1 MKTLKKYRWPLTGAL
16 LGALIFLL
24 LYGVRVLD
32 PTSVDWIL
40 NNPSPDPAQ
49 HYLGWELFRRSPV
62 HLPYIGANYNAVY
75 PFRTS
80 VLFADSLPLAAL
92 LFKLLG
98 GILPTRFQYFGW
110 WGLFCYMM
118 QGGLAQAVIARIAG
132 VQPTFGRGDKS
143 KTAIAIIMSPGQTA
157 KLWGSVLGA
166 GVLVLF
172 PALTMRTFAHEALA
186 GTWLVLLALYLW
198 LRSDELMSATRRAC
212 LLWGLM
218 GLLCAGIH
226 LYYLPMVGLVLVGY
240 AVRRALQKRGPAA
253 VLLPIAAFC
262 AAALAELFLLG
273 AFAVNFAGYS
283 NGYLS
288 GADYLGLFV
297 PWLAQSWEQNVYM
310 GLGAVLAVVLAI
322 FSVVCN
328 ARKAEKFFTAHH
340 DWVVAGVVVLVL
352 DLLAAGGNAIT
363 VGGKTLFTVPIP
375 QFLMDFWAMFS
386 SCARLAWVAGLLL
399 AVAACGLV
407 LRFWQKGVV
416 PALMLAVCA
425 VAQGWGQR
433 GELFNRWTDYHY
445 YGFCYENKT
454 LLTDPAWEN
463 IAASGKYSH
472 LAFASFDFEHDE
484 FWDLVDFAADH
495 GWTSNSFYMA
505 HMDGNLAAV
514 TLPGELNELS
524 ADTLYAFV
532 DEDELA
538 RNSYDLHYYR
548 LNGILIGSV
557 EPINGIEEEPAP
569 EVPARTMNLTKSDL
583 INAHYADGSV
593 GLETGGEMMTEE
605 WTLFPG
611 RYCVTLTGS
620 GFDHSYIYARY
631 GLINEETYKL
641 DIDFTG
647 IDPNEM
653 TFEFTATEMLHYWR
667 VAVHTLDDAN
677 VTVTGVTV
685 EKVG

>member
-1 MKTLKKYRWPLTGAL
+1 MKALKKYRWPLTGAL
-16 LGALIFLL
+16 LGMLVFLAV
-24 LYGVRVLD
+24 YGVRVLD

-40 NNPSPDPAQ
+40 NSLSPDPIQ

-80 VLFADSLPLAAL
+80 VLFTDSLPLAAL
-92 LFKLLG
+92 FFKLLG

-110 WGLFCYMM
+110 WGLLCYAL
-118 QGGLAQAVIARIAG
+118 QGGLAQAVIARFGG
-132 VQPTFGRGDKS
+132 VKPDQK
-143 KTAIAIIMSPGQTA
+143 A
-157 KLWGSVLGA
+157 KLWGSVAGA

-186 GTWLVLLALYLW
+186 ATWLVLLALYLW
-198 LRSDELMSATRRAC
+198 LRSDEIMPTTRRAC
-212 LLWGLM
+212 LLWGGM

-253 VLLPIAAFC
+253 VVLPVAAFC
-262 AAALAELFLLG
+262 VTALAELVLLG

-297 PWLAQSWEQNVYM
+297 PWYAPGWEQNVYM
-310 GLGAVLAVVLAI
+310 GVGAVWAVVLAI
-322 FSVVCN
+322 FSMVCN
-328 ARKAEKFFTAHH
+328 ARKAEKFFAAHH
-340 DWVVAGVVVLVL
+340 DWVAAGLVVLVL
-352 DLLAAGGNAIT
+352 DLIAAGGNAIT
-363 VGGKTLFTVPIP
+363 VGGRTLFTVPIP

-386 SCARLAWVAGLLL
+386 SCARLAWLAGMLL
-399 AVAACGLV
+399 AVTACGLV
-407 LRFWQKGVV
+407 LRFWEKGAV
-416 PALMLAVCA
+416 PALLLAVCA

-445 YGFCYENKT
+445 YDFRYENKS
-454 LLTDPAWEN
+454 LLTDPAWED

-472 LAFASFDFEHDE
+472 LAFATFDFEHDE

-524 ADTLYAFV
+524 ADTLYAFI

-538 RNSYDLHYYR
+538 RNSCDLHYYR
-548 LNGILIGSV
+548 LDGILIGSV
-557 EPINGIEEEPAP
+557 EPIDGIEEEPAP
-569 EVPARTMNLTKSDL
+569 EVPAHTMDLTKSDL
-583 INAHYADGSV
+583 INAHFADGSV

-611 RYCVTLTGS
+611 RYRVTLTGS

-631 GLINEETYKL
+631 GLINQETYKL

-653 TFEFTATEMLHYWR
+653 TFEFTTTEMLHYWR
-667 VAVHTLDDAN
+667 TAVHTLDDAN
-677 VTVTGVTV
+677 VTVNSVTV
-685 EKVG
+685 EKVE

>member
-80 VLFADSLPLAAL
+80 VLFTDSLPLAAL

-143 KTAIAIIMSPGQTA
+143 KAAIAIIMSPGQTA

-198 LRSDELMSATRRAC
+198 LRSDELMSATLRAC

-297 PWLAQSWEQNVYM
+297 PWLAPSWEQNVYM

-425 VAQGWGQR
+425 VAQGWGQH

-445 YGFCYENKT
+445 YGFRYENKT
-454 LLTDPAWEN
+454 LLTDPAWED

-514 TLPGELNELS
+514 TLPGELNDLA
-524 ADTLYAFV
+524 ADTLYAFI
-532 DEDELA
+532 DEDELT

-548 LNGILIGSV
+548 LDGILIGSV
-557 EPINGIEEEPAP
+557 EPIDGLEEDPAP
-569 EVPARTMNLTKSDL
+569 EVPARTMDLTKSDL

-611 RYCVTLTGS
+611 RYRVTLTGS

-653 TFEFTATEMLHYWR
+653 TFEFTAGEMLHYWR
-667 VAVHTLDDAN
+667 TAVHTLDDAN
-677 VTVTGVTV
+677 VTVSSVTV
-685 EKVG
+685 EKIG

>member
-80 VLFADSLPLAAL
+80 VLFTDSLPLAAL

-143 KTAIAIIMSPGQTA
+143 KAAIAIIMSPGQTA

-240 AVRRALQKRGPAA
+240 AVRRALQKRGLAA

-328 ARKAEKFFTAHH
+328 AHKAEKFFTAHH

-445 YGFCYENKT
+445 YGFRYENKT
-454 LLTDPAWEN
+454 LLTDPAWED

-514 TLPGELNELS
+514 TLPGELNDLA
-524 ADTLYAFV
+524 ADTLYAFI

-538 RNSYDLHYYR
+538 RNSFDLHYYR
-548 LNGILIGSV
+548 LDGILIGSV
-557 EPINGIEEEPAP
+557 EPIDGLEEEPAP
-569 EVPARTMNLTKSDL
+569 EVPARTMDLTKSDL

-593 GLETGGEMMTEE
+593 GLETSGEMMTEV

-611 RYCVTLTGS
+611 RYRVTLTGS
-620 GFDHSYIYARY
+620 GFDPSYIYARY

-677 VTVTGVTV
+677 VTVNSVTV
-685 EKVG
+685 EKIV

>member
-80 VLFADSLPLAAL
+80 VLFTDSLPLAAL

-98 GILPTRFQYFGW
+98 GILPTRLQYFGW

-143 KTAIAIIMSPGQTA
+143 KAAIAIIMSPGQTA

-297 PWLAQSWEQNVYM
+297 PWLAPSWEQNVYM

-328 ARKAEKFFTAHH
+328 ARKAERFFTAHH

-445 YGFCYENKT
+445 YGFRYENKT
-454 LLTDPAWEN
+454 LLTDPAWED

-514 TLPGELNELS
+514 TLPGELNDLA
-524 ADTLYAFV
+524 ADTLYAFI
-532 DEDELA
+532 DEDELT

-548 LNGILIGSV
+548 LDGILIGSV
-557 EPINGIEEEPAP
+557 EPIDGLEEEPAP
-569 EVPARTMNLTKSDL
+569 EVPAHTMDLTKSDL

-653 TFEFTATEMLHYWR
+653 TFEFTAGEMLHYWR
-667 VAVHTLDDAN
+667 VAVHTLDDTN
-677 VTVTGVTV
+677 VTVNSVTV
-685 EKVG
+685 EKIG

>member
-1 MKTLKKYRWPLTGAL
+1 MKALKKYRWPLTGAL
-16 LGALIFLL
+16 VGVLIFLAV
-24 LYGVRVLD
+24 YGVWVLD

-62 HLPYIGANYNAVY
+62 HLPYLGANYNAVY

-80 VLFADSLPLAAL
+80 VLFTDSLPLAAL
-92 LFKLLG
+92 FFKLLG
-98 GILPTRFQYFGW
+98 GVLPTRFQYFGW
-110 WGLFCYMM
+110 WGLLCYAL
-118 QGGLAQAVIARIAG
+118 QGGLAQAVIARFGG
-132 VQPTFGRGDKS
+132 VKPDQK
-143 KTAIAIIMSPGQTA
+143 A
-157 KLWGSVLGA
+157 KLWGSVAGA

-186 GTWLVLLALYLW
+186 ATWLVLLALYLW
-198 LRSDELMSATRRAC
+198 LRSDEIMPTTRRAC
-212 LLWGLM
+212 LLWSGM

-253 VLLPIAAFC
+253 VVLPVAAFC
-262 AAALAELFLLG
+262 VTALAELFLLG

-297 PWLAQSWEQNVYM
+297 PWYAPGWEQNVYM
-310 GLGAVLAVVLAI
+310 GVGAVWAVVLAI
-322 FSVVCN
+322 FSMVCN
-328 ARKAEKFFTAHH
+328 ARKAEKFFAAHH
-340 DWVVAGVVVLVL
+340 DWVAAGLVVLVL
-352 DLLAAGGNAIT
+352 DLVAAGGNAIT
-363 VGGKTLFTVPIP
+363 VGGRTLFTVPIP
-375 QFLMDFWAMFS
+375 QFLMNFWAMFS
-386 SCARLAWVAGLLL
+386 SCARLAWLTGMLL
-399 AVAACGLV
+399 AVTACGLV
-407 LRFWQKGVV
+407 LRFWEKGAV
-416 PALMLAVCA
+416 PALLLAVCA

-445 YGFCYENKT
+445 YDFRYENKS
-454 LLTDPAWEN
+454 LLTDPAWED

-472 LAFASFDFEHDE
+472 LAFATFDFEHDE

-524 ADTLYAFV
+524 ADTLYAFI

-538 RNSYDLHYYR
+538 RNSFDLHYYR
-548 LNGILIGSV
+548 LDGILIGSV
-557 EPINGIEEEPAP
+557 EPIDGLEEEPAP
-569 EVPARTMNLTKSDL
+569 EVPSRTMDLTKSDVDPL
-583 INAHYADGSV
+583 FLTADGIV
-593 GLETGGEMMTEE
+593 LGMNGEMMTEE

-611 RYCVTLTGS
+611 RYRVTLTGS

-631 GLINEETYKL
+631 GLINQETYKL

-667 VAVHTLDDAN
+667 TAVHTLDDTN
-677 VTVTGVTV
+677 VTVNSVTV
-685 EKVG
+685 EKIG